1 MRRLCAVALA
11 ATAILLPAAD
21 ARAQLPQIC
30 LGDLSAGAVTPEPGA
45 PPLRFGITP
54 AGEAGALGPAV
65 PAVPGSFRQDLQA
78 LRQLRPSRQ
87 TPFVIRL
94 NRLFWSLG
102 REGLRRYQRLAQRY
116 TDHGYLVEIQ
126 LRYHPSPEQEGDI
139 PAWTRFVRE
148 AVDRFGSNPGVV
160 ALQVTNEV
168 NFTISPDSSDGAYK
182 GARDALIQGVEAAS
196 DQVDRR
202 GYSQLEIGFNW
213 FYRMDPFTEA
223 SFWSYL
229 RDHGGPAFISAVDW
243 VGLDA
248 YPGTIFPPVELPGG
262 YRDGMVNAM
271 SVLRDCFLPIAGI
284 GPGVPMHIEENG
296 WPTGPLRGEQQQV
309 DALREMT
316 GAVDEFRGT
325 YNVSDYRWFD
335 LRDHDSASL
344 NFQHHYGLLL
354 DDYTPKPAFAAYAD
368 QVAALGN

>member
-1 MRRLCAVALA
+1 MRRAAVVALA
-11 ATAILLPAAD
+11 ATAVLLPASD
-21 ARAQLPQIC
+21 ATAQLPQIC
-30 LGDLSAGAVTPEPGA
+30 LGDLSAGAVKPEPG

-54 AGEAGALGPAV
+54 AGEAGAIGPAI
-65 PAVPGSFRQDLQA
+65 PAVPGTFRQDLQA
-78 LRQLRPSRQ
+78 LRQLRPNRR

-102 REGLRRYQRLAQRY
+102 DEGLRRYERLARRY
-116 TDHGYLVEIQ
+116 TDHGFLVEIQ
-126 LRYHPSPEQEGDI
+126 LRYHPTAVQEGDI
-139 PAWTRFVRE
+139 PAWTRFVRD

-160 ALQVTNEV
+160 AMQVTNEV
-168 NFTISPDSSDGAYK
+168 NFPISPDSSDGAYQ

-196 DQVDRR
+196 DEVDQR
-202 GYSQLEIGFNW
+202 GFQQLQIGFNW
-213 FYRMDPFTEA
+213 FYRMDPFTES

-229 RDHGGPAFISAVDW
+229 RDHGGPAFLAAVDW

-248 YPGTIFPPVELPGG
+248 YPGTIFPPLELPGG

-284 GPGVPMHIEENG
+284 GSKVPIHIEENG

-325 YNVSDYRWFD
+325 YNVTDYRWFD
-335 LRDHDSASL
+335 LRDHDSSSL

-354 DDYTPKPAFAAYAD
+354 DDYTPKPAFAAYAA
-368 QVAALGN
+368 QVAGLSG